1 MFELLMFLF
10 DDFDTRMGKF
20 YLLNKNFN
28 SYEHCQDY
36 VDSVKKDNLND
47 NNQIYI
53 PNNKVIGLT
62 WCMPLGTH
70 KNLSRT
76 VHIIS
81 DYKI

>member
-20 YLLNKNFN
+20 YVLNRTFN

-36 VDSVKKDNLND
+36 VDSVRKDNPNG

-62 WCMPLGTH
+62 FCAPLDTR
-70 KNLSRT
+70 KNISYT
-76 VHIIS
+76 VHVIS
-81 DYKI
+81 DWQI

>member
-36 VDSVKKDNLND
+36 VNSVRKDNPNG

-62 WCMPLGTH
+62 FCAPLDTH
-70 KNLSRT
+70 KNISYT
-76 VHIIS
+76 VHVIS
-81 DYKI
+81 DWQI

>member
-36 VDSVKKDNLND
+36 VDSVRKDNPNG

-62 WCMPLGTH
+62 FCAPLDTH
-70 KNLSRT
+70 KNISYT
-76 VHIIS
+76 VHVIS
-81 DYKI
+81 DWQI

>member
-36 VDSVKKDNLND
+36 VDSVIKDNPNGD
-47 NNQIYI
+47 NQIYI

-62 WCMPLGTH
+62 FCAPLDTH
-70 KNLSRT
+70 KNISYT
-76 VHIIS
+76 VHVIS
-81 DYKI
+81 DSQI

>member
-36 VDSVKKDNLND
+36 VDSVIKDNPNGD
-47 NNQIYI
+47 NQIYI

-62 WCMPLGTH
+62 FCAPLDTH
-70 KNLSRT
+70 KNISYT

-81 DYKI
+81 DSQI

>member
-1 MFELLMFLF
+1 MFLF

-36 VDSVKKDNLND
+36 VDSVIKDNPNGD
-47 NNQIYI
+47 NQIYI

-62 WCMPLGTH
+62 FCAPLDTH
-70 KNLSRT
+70 KNISYT
-76 VHIIS
+76 VHIIFDS
-81 DYKI
+81 QI

>member
-36 VDSVKKDNLND
+36 VDRVRKDNPNG

-62 WCMPLGTH
+62 FCAPLDTH
-70 KNLSRT
+70 KNISYT
-76 VHIIS
+76 VHVIS
-81 DYKI
+81 DWQI

>member
-36 VDSVKKDNLND
+36 VDSVIKDNPNGD
-47 NNQIYI
+47 NQIYI

-62 WCMPLGTH
+62 FCAPLDTH
-70 KNLSRT
+70 KNISYT
-76 VHIIS
+76 VHVIS
-81 DYKI
+81 DWQI